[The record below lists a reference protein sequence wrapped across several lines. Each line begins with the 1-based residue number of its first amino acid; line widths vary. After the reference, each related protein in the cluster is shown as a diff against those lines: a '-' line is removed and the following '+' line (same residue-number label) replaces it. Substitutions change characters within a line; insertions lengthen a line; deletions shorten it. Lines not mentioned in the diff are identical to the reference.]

1 VHDGRAA
8 PFRAILAVVRVPEFI
23 FGLLA
28 LLCSVCALAQPIAYA
43 SRAQAAQALDD
54 VAAERRASAVVW
66 FAQNGAISDASLLLP
81 HLGDDN
87 DVVRELTE
95 QAMWVL
101 WSRSGDKAVDALM
114 AKGVEQMQARDMRAA
129 IATFSEVIR
138 RKPQFAEGWNKR
150 ATALFLAGDLDKSLA
165 DCDQV
170 LKRNPYHFGALSGYG
185 QIYFQQKRY
194 DKAIEYWTRA
204 LKVNPN
210 LSGLAN
216 NIEVARRLRDEA
228 QKNSV

>member
-1 VHDGRAA
+1 MSTSR
-8 PFRAILAVVRVPEFI
+8 FI
-23 FGLLA
+23 AGFLA
-28 LLCSVCALAQPIAYA
+28 LVCGAYALAQPIPYA
-43 SRAQAAQALDD
+43 SRAQAVEALDD
-54 VAAERRASAVVW
+54 AAAERRASAVVW
-66 FAQNGAISDASLLLP
+66 FAQNGVTSDDKLLLP

-87 DVVRELTE
+87 DAVRELTE

-114 AKGVEQMQARDMRAA
+114 AKGIEQMQARDMRGA
-129 IATFSEVIR
+129 IATFSEVIK

-210 LSGLAN
+210 LSGLAV
-216 NIEVARRLRDEA
+216 NIDAARRLRDEV
-228 QKNSV
+228 QKRSV

>member
-1 VHDGRAA
+1 MV
-8 PFRAILAVVRVPEFI
+8 
-23 FGLLA
+23 GLVA
-28 LLCSVCALAQPIAYA
+28 LFCGAYALAQPTAYA
-43 SRAQAAQALDD
+43 NRAQAVQALDD
-54 VAAERRASAVVW
+54 TVAERRASAVVW
-66 FAQNGAISDASLLLP
+66 FAQNGAISDDKLLLP

-114 AKGVEQMQARDMRAA
+114 AKGIEQMQARDMSAA
-129 IATFSEVIR
+129 IATFSEVIK

-204 LKVNPN
+204 MKVNPN
-210 LSGLAN
+210 LSGLAA
-216 NIEVARRLRDEA
+216 NIEAARRLRDEA

>member
-1 VHDGRAA
+1 MV
-8 PFRAILAVVRVPEFI
+8 
-23 FGLLA
+23 GLVA
-28 LLCSVCALAQPIAYA
+28 LFCGAYALAQPIAYA

-54 VAAERRASAVVW
+54 AAAERRASAVVW
-66 FAQNGAISDASLLLP
+66 FAQNGAISDDKLLLP

-114 AKGVEQMQARDMRAA
+114 AKGIEQMQARDMSAA
-129 IATFSEVIR
+129 IATFSEVIK

-204 LKVNPN
+204 MKVNPN
-210 LSGLAN
+210 LSGLAA
-216 NIEVARRLRDEA
+216 NIEAARRLRDEA